1 MILNKQLVNFFRLIR
16 QILLFQKNEIILI
29 LLWLFHVVNNYVW
42 LKLDT
47 YPLIWDG
54 SAHFLESIQ
63 IYDILQKLSI
73 NSYWKII
80 TVNRGE
86 YPYFIS
92 LVTEIFYNFVGR
104 SEDAGIFINGGLF
117 LAILIFTVFGITKKI
132 DSKKSGLFAAFL
144 VTTYPIIFGHSRVFM
159 YDLPL
164 IAMVCLSVYTF
175 LLTDNLKKRSC
186 SLLFGVTMGLGM
198 LTKIVFPFFIFSALF
213 YYIYKGFLNVA
224 FDIKKKTKAHSRQ
237 AMNFMLALS
246 IGIILASTWY
256 IPNFSHLVKSLIALP
271 AYGEVHPPVFSADS
285 LFYYLFALINY
296 QISFFGF
303 LVFII
308 GLLLFIKKKI
318 KNRLLL
324 ICWLLIPYFTFSFIY
339 YKSIRYILP
348 YLPPIAII
356 SSIGI
361 LNIQHRKLRSL
372 AVTIIILVS
381 LLQYYSY
388 SFGIKYMPPTL
399 TTTVAGK
406 VIFLFNQKGSEN
418 AMEQHRAPLKQDWKT
433 TEILNTISKFLVEA
447 NAQSLNVF
455 IIPDDPRIHSPLISL
470 AYIKRKPIYFAVG
483 SRENIANS
491 KADLVITKD
500 GNWMVPPYFMEKINQ
515 SVKWFEEN
523 IGKFTLIKK
532 INLPDNSNLLIYKQN

>member
-1 MILNKQLVNFFRLIR
+1 
-16 QILLFQKNEIILI
+16 
-29 LLWLFHVVNNYVW
+29 VW

-47 YPLIWDG
+47 YPLIWDS
-54 SAHFLESIQ
+54 SAHFLESLQ
-63 IYDILQKLSI
+63 IYDILHKLSI
-73 NSYWKII
+73 NSFWKII
-80 TVNRGE
+80 SVSREE

-92 LVTEIFYNFVGR
+92 LVTALFYNLFGR
-104 SEDAGIFINGGLF
+104 SEDAGVFINGSLF
-117 LAILIFTVFGITKKI
+117 LAILIFSVFGITKKI
-132 DSKKSGLFAAFL
+132 DSKNSGLFAAFL

-198 LTKIVFPFFIFSALF
+198 LTKIAFPFFIFSALF

-237 AMNFMLALS
+237 AMNFMVALS

-271 AYGEVHPPVFSADS
+271 AYGEVHPPVFSTDS
-285 LFYYLFALINY
+285 LFYYLFKLINY
-296 QISFFGF
+296 HISFFGF

-308 GLLLFIKKKI
+308 SFIFFIKAKI
-318 KNRLLL
+318 KNKLFL
-324 ICWLLIPYFTFSFIY
+324 IYWILIPYVIFSLIY
-339 YKSIRYILP
+339 YKSVRYILP

-372 AVTIIILVS
+372 AITIIILVS
-381 LLQYYSY
+381 LLQFFSY
-388 SFGIKYMPPTL
+388 SFGIKFLPSTL

-406 VIFLFNQKGSEN
+406 VIFLFNQEGNEN

-433 TEILNTISKFLVEA
+433 AETLNTISKFLVEA

-470 AYIKRKPIYFAVG
+470 AYLKRKPIYFAVG
-483 SRENIANS
+483 SWENIANS

-515 SVKWFEEN
+515 SVKWFDEN